1 MTNVFRVFGTET
13 QLLWY
18 KYLLQ
23 DQDWFFDIVSLDYI
37 VAHLNAMNANLQGSK
52 KSFSKINKQFSWLKI
67 NINYMCLI
75 SMEEVG

>member
-1 MTNVFRVFGTET
+1 VTNVFRVFGTET